1 MLRIAL
7 VCFSFATLLFGQFDA
22 GGFATGLS
30 GRYGPALDR
39 QTFEPKPGIEMIVDY
54 ASNGHVCRIQLP
66 AVAPEKDRPNVTSPR
81 GLEEFL
87 AELVPM
93 NLRGKEVM
101 RFSSQMG
108 LTAVESV
115 QYENVTISVMSP
127 PENQGHVTVTFRGE
141 SCRNEAF
148 R

>member
-1 MLRIAL
+1 MLRVAFLFISSVA
-7 VCFSFATLLFGQFDA
+7 VLFGQFDA
-22 GGFATGLS
+22 GGFAMDL
-30 GRYGPALDR
+30 RAKYGPPLDR

-66 AVAPEKDRPNVTSPR
+66 AVAPEKDQPNVTGPR

-93 NLRGKEVM
+93 SLRGKEVRRM
-101 RFSSQMG
+101 SQQMG
-108 LTAVESV
+108 LVSVQTV
-115 QYENVTISVMSP
+115 QYESVTISVMSP

>member
-7 VCFSFATLLFGQFDA
+7 ALFSFAGVLCGQFDA
-22 GGFATGLS
+22 GGFAADMR
-30 GRYGPALDR
+30 GRYGPPLNR

-54 ASNGHVCRIQLP
+54 AANGHVCAIQLP
-66 AVAPEKDRPNVTSPR
+66 AVAPEKDQPNTTSRR

-87 AELVPM
+87 TELLPVS
-93 NLRGKEVM
+93 LRGKEVGRM
-101 RFSSQMG
+101 SQQMG
-108 LTAVESV
+108 TISISSV

-127 PENQGHVTVTFRGE
+127 IENRGSVTVSFRGE
-141 SCRNEAF
+141 SCGNQAF